1 MADQTED
8 PVARLKKLDTCAV
21 SDALDSLN
29 LPAAV
34 TGIARLATDRAIA
47 GRVVT
52 VKLGTEKPAD
62 SPARHLGTAAIEA
75 AEAGDILVIE
85 QSTGINAAG
94 WGGVLSNAA
103 QVKGIAGIIVEGPAR
118 DIEESRE
125 LGFAVFARM
134 ATARTARGR
143 IVEVDFNG
151 EITVGDVTV
160 VPGDLVIADASA
172 VVFVPA
178 ARADE
183 VLAAAERIT
192 EKERLMTAAVRR
204 GDPVSEVMGA
214 DYETMLNQ
222 SDNQSDKA

>member
-1 MADQTED
+1 MADQSED
-8 PVARLKKLDTCAV
+8 PVARLRLLDTCAV
-21 SDALDSLN
+21 SDALDSLK
-29 LPAAV
+29 LPSAV
-34 TGIARLATDRAIA
+34 TGIARLATDQAIA

-52 VKLGTEKPAD
+52 VKLGTDAPAGG
-62 SPARHLGTAAIEA
+62 PARHLGTAAVEV
-75 AEAGDILVIE
+75 AEEGDILVIE
-85 QSTGINAAG
+85 QRTGINAAG

-125 LGFAVFARM
+125 LGFPVFARM

-143 IVEVDFNG
+143 IFEVDFNG

-160 VPGDLVIADASA
+160 APGDLVIADASA

-183 VLAAAERIT
+183 VLAVAERIT

-204 GDPVSEVMGA
+204 GDPVSQVMGA
-214 DYETMLNQ
+214 DYESMLNQ
-222 SDNQSDKA
+222 PDKAK

>member
-1 MADQTED
+1 MVDQTQD
-8 PVARLKKLDTCAV
+8 AVARLRLLDSCAV

-34 TGIARLATDRAIA
+34 TGIQRLATDKAIA
-47 GRVVT
+47 GRVMT
-52 VKLGTEKPAD
+52 VKLGTEKRDDGP
-62 SPARHLGTAAIEA
+62 PRHLGTAAVEA
-75 AEAGDILVIE
+75 AEPGDILVIE
-85 QSTGINAAG
+85 QLTGINAAG

-125 LGFAVFARM
+125 LGFPVFARS

-143 IVEVDFNG
+143 IFEVDFNG
-151 EITVGDVTV
+151 DITVGDVTV
-160 VPGDLVIADASA
+160 APGDLVIADASA

-192 EKERLMTAAVRR
+192 EKERLMTVAVRR
-204 GDPVSEVMGA
+204 GDPVSQVMGA
-214 DYETMLNQ
+214 DYERMLNQ
-222 SDNQSDKA
+222 ADKA

>member
-1 MADQTED
+1 MADQTKD

-34 TGIARLATDRAIA
+34 TGIQRLATDQAIA
-47 GRVVT
+47 GWVVT
-52 VKLGTEKPAD
+52 VKLGTEKPAGAA
-62 SPARHLGTAAIEA
+62 PRHLGTAAVEA

-85 QSTGINAAG
+85 QRTGINAAG

-125 LGFAVFARM
+125 LGFPVFARM

-143 IVEVDFNG
+143 IFEVDFNG
-151 EITVGDVTV
+151 DITVGDVTV
-160 VPGDLVIADASA
+160 APGDLVIADASA
-172 VVFVPA
+172 VVFVPQ
-178 ARADE
+178 ARAAE
-183 VLAAAERIT
+183 VLAVAERIT
-192 EKERLMTAAVRR
+192 EKERLMTRAVRR
-204 GDPVSEVMGA
+204 GDPVSQVMGA
-214 DYETMLNQ
+214 DYESMLNQ
-222 SDNQSDKA
+222 PDKAE

>member
-21 SDALDSLN
+21 SDALDSLD
-29 LPAAV
+29 LAPAV
-34 TGIARLATDRAIA
+34 TGILRLATDKAIA
-47 GRVVT
+47 GRVMT
-52 VKLGTEKPAD
+52 VKLGTEARDDGP
-62 SPARHLGTAAIEA
+62 PRHLGTAAVEA
-75 AEAGDILVIE
+75 AQQGDILVIE
-85 QSTGINAAG
+85 QRTGVNAAG

-103 QVKGIAGIIVEGPAR
+103 QVKGIAGIIVDGPAR

-143 IVEVDFNG
+143 IFEVDFNC

-160 VPGDLVIADASA
+160 APGDMVIADASA

-183 VLAAAERIT
+183 VLAVAERIT

-204 GDPVSEVMGA
+204 GDAVSQVMGA
-214 DYETMLNQ
+214 DYESMLNPP
-222 SDNQSDKA
+222 DKAK

>member
-8 PVARLKKLDTCAV
+8 PVARLRKLDTCAV
-21 SDALDSLN
+21 SDALDSLD

-34 TGIARLATDRAIA
+34 TGIQRLATDKAIA

-52 VKLGTEKPAD
+52 VQLGADKPVGA
-62 SPARHLGTAAIEA
+62 PPRHLGTAAVEV
-75 AEAGDILVIE
+75 AEEGDILVIE
-85 QSTGINAAG
+85 QRTGINAAG

-103 QVKGIAGIIVEGPAR
+103 QVKGIAGVIVEGPAR

-125 LGFAVFARM
+125 LGFPVFARM

-143 IVEVDFNG
+143 IFEVDFNG
-151 EITVGDVTV
+151 DITVGDVTV
-160 VPGDLVIADASA
+160 APGDLVIADASA

-192 EKERLMTAAVRR
+192 EKERLMTVAVRR
-204 GDPVSEVMGA
+204 GDPVSQVMGA

-222 SDNQSDKA
+222 SDKA

>member
-1 MADQTED
+1 MADQNRD
-8 PVARLKKLDTCAV
+8 PVARLRLLDTCAV

-29 LPAAV
+29 LPPAV
-34 TGIARLATDRAIA
+34 TGIARLATDQAIA

-52 VKLGTEKPAD
+52 VKLGTDAPAG
-62 SPARHLGTAAIEA
+62 PARHLGTAAVEA
-75 AEAGDILVIE
+75 AQQGDILVIE

-143 IVEVDFNG
+143 IFEVDFNG

-160 VPGDLVIADASA
+160 APGDLVIADASA

-178 ARADE
+178 GRADE
-183 VLAAAERIT
+183 VLAVAERIT

-204 GDPVSEVMGA
+204 GDPVSQVMGA
-214 DYETMLNQ
+214 DYESMLNPP
-222 SDNQSDKA
+222 DKAK